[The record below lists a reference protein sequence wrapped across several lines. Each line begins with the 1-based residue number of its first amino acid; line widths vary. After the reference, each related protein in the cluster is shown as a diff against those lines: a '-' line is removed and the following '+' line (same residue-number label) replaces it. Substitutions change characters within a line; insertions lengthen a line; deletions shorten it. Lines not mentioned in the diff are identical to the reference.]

1 MKNLI
6 KCFQISCVFFLIG
19 VGMVHGTDAD
29 GQLSPTKNSNHTND
43 NERQIL
49 DLSQSTGSA
58 QSTGSIEPGQHLP
71 SNNNN
76 EIAEKS
82 YKPLQSNQDIL
93 ELLASKSN
101 PFIVLHYTANTTNTT
116 NINHYTG
123 GESKILSQEKTDLI
137 KIQEKIKY
145 LEEELNSNKEKTD
158 SIDKKSEVALA
169 LTLSVPGII
178 DTFNSSTRK
187 TGDLKVDLSKFVSKH
202 NLSSRS

>member
-6 KCFQISCVFFLIG
+6 KCFQISCVFFLMG
-19 VGMVHGTDAD
+19 VGMVHGVDAD
-29 GQLSPTKNSNHTND
+29 GQLSPTKKSNHNND
-43 NERQIL
+43 NEGQL
-49 DLSQSTGSA
+49 LNLSESTGSA

-76 EIAEKS
+76 KIAEKS
-82 YKPLQSNQDIL
+82 YKPLQSNQDIIEFL
-93 ELLASKSN
+93 ENKGNQL
-101 PFIVLHYTANTTNTT
+101 IVLHYTANTTNTT

-123 GESKILSQEKTDLI
+123 GESKILSPENTDLI
-137 KIQEKIKY
+137 KKIQEKINSF
-145 LEEELNSNKEKTD
+145 EEELRLNKEKTD
-158 SIDKKSEVALA
+158 AALA

-202 NLSSRS
+202 NFSYRS